1 VFQRCTIESISQIW
15 YTEAPFLSLKKV
27 LLKRIETMK
36 AVILARV
43 SKNQQD
49 FERQLFELKNVAA
62 SRDYDIIEE
71 IVS

>member
-1 VFQRCTIESISQIW
+1 
-15 YTEAPFLSLKKV
+15 
-27 LLKRIETMK
+27 MK

-49 FERQLFELKNVAA
+49 FERQLFELKNMAT

-71 IVS
+71 IVSK